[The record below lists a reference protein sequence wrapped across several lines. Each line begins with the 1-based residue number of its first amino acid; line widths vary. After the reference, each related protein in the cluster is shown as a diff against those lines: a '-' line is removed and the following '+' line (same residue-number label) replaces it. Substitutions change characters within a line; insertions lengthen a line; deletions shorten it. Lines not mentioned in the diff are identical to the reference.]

1 MFPPRAVSWCANEEG
16 SELRENDIGIGVIGC
31 GHWGPNHIR
40 NFSSLSG
47 SEVIMCCDLNE
58 DRLKAMQGVYRS
70 IHVTKNYVDIVENT
84 EIDAVVVATP
94 TSTHYQIVK
103 DCLTNGKD
111 VLCEKPLSISS
122 CESEELIEMAEAE
135 GRVLMVGHVFVFNS
149 GIQWA
154 KEYINNG
161 DMGGIYYLH
170 SQRTNLGPI
179 RNDVNVIWDLASHD
193 ISIVSFILNSGP
205 ERVTAKGESFL
216 QDGKEDVAFI
226 SLTYPEKIL
235 VNIHVSWLDPQKVRE
250 ITIVGDK
257 KMVVWNDMSN
267 IAPIRVYDKGV
278 IREAYYEN
286 FGEFQLMLR
295 DGDILIPK
303 IHLVEPLKNQSN
315 HFLDCVR
322 TRKRPIT
329 DGTEGLNVV
338 KVLSAIQ
345 QSIEKNGQSIHIG
358 SEGK

>member
-1 MFPPRAVSWCANEEG
+1 MKDKKIRV
-16 SELRENDIGIGVIGC
+16 GVIGC

-40 NFSSLSG
+40 NFSSLPS
-47 SEVIMCCDLNE
+47 SEVIMCCDLSD
-58 DRLKAMQGVYRS
+58 DRLKAMKEVYRS
-70 IHVTKNYVDIVENT
+70 IQVTKNYLDIVENKN
-84 EIDAVVVATP
+84 IDAVVVATP
-94 TSTHYQIVK
+94 TSTHYKIVK
-103 DCLTNGKD
+103 DCLTYDKD
-111 VLCEKPLSISS
+111 VLCEKPLSIFFH
-122 CESEELIEMAEAE
+122 ESEELVKLAEVR
-135 GRVLMVGHVFVFNS
+135 GRILMVGHVFLFNS

-193 ISIVSFILNSGP
+193 ISIVSYLLNSYP
-205 ERVTAKGESFL
+205 KIATAKGESFL

-226 SLTYPEKIL
+226 SLTFPEKIL

-257 KMVVWNDMSN
+257 KMVVWNDLSN

-278 IREAYYEN
+278 IRDAYYEN

-303 IHLVEPLKNQSN
+303 INLIEPLKNQSN
-315 HFLDCVR
+315 HFLDCIR
-322 TRKRPIT
+322 MRKRPIA
-329 DGTEGLNVV
+329 DGAEGLNVV
-338 KVLSAIQ
+338 KVLNAIQ
-345 QSIEKNGQSIHIG
+345 ESMEMNGQSIHIA
-358 SEGK
+358 